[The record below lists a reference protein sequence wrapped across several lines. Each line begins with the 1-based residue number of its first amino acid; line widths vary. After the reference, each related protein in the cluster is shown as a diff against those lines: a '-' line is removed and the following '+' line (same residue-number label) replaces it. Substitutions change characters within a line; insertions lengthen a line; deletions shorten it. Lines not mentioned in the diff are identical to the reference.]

1 MARKRKKAKTA
12 KRAKKMKQENRY
24 KALIEKIFFDHYK
37 SGATEFEF
45 DRTELIT
52 NATALNIE
60 LPKNLGDAIYYFRYR
75 MELPEKILK
84 TQTAGRQWIIE
95 GIGKSRYRFRLAKEN
110 RIVPSASRVTIK
122 IPDATPE
129 LIASYAQNDE
139 QALLAKVR
147 YNRLVD
153 IFLGV
158 TTYSLQ
164 NHLRATV
171 KSGAQIEIDELYVG
185 IDKEGCHY
193 VIPVQ
198 AKGGKDQVAVV
209 QTQQDITWCAE
220 KFPGIRC
227 RAISAMFMSDDRIAM
242 FELTLK
248 KDDILVVDERHY
260 QLVPADQLDE
270 KEIKNYRP

>member
-1 MARKRKKAKTA
+1 MAKNAKPD
-12 KRAKKMKQENRY
+12 NRY

-37 SGATEFEF
+37 SGMKEFEF
-45 DRTELIT
+45 PRAELKT
-52 NATALNIE
+52 AATALNIT
-60 LPKNLGDAIYYFRYR
+60 LPDNLGDVIYSFRYR
-75 MELPEKILK
+75 VQLPDRILQ
-84 TQTAGRQWIIE
+84 TQSAGRQWIIE
-95 GIGKSRYRFRLAKEN
+95 GVGKSRYKFRLAKEN

-129 LIASYAQNDE
+129 LITSYAQSDE

-147 YNRLVD
+147 YNRLID
-153 IFLGV
+153 IFLGL

-171 KSGAQIEIDELYVG
+171 STGAQIEIDELYIG

-193 VIPVQ
+193 IIPVQ
-198 AKGGKDQVAVV
+198 AKGGSDQVAVV
-209 QTQQDITWCAE
+209 QTQQDITWCGE

-260 QLVPADQLDE
+260 QLVPADELDQ